1 MKEIIGRIANTNIFW
16 SADFKNY
23 AEITASIYSEI
34 GNITNYHH
42 FRAVD
47 TSKSF
52 FIKINM
58 YVVLFHI
65 GKWINCSEGR
75 SKNCM
80 AKKPA
85 IMQQLLIFQLLLT
98 VEVYGFH
105 FRICGAISKRPS

>member
-1 MKEIIGRIANTNIFW
+1 MKEIISRIAKTNIFW
-16 SADFKNY
+16 SADFMNY

-47 TSKSF
+47 KSKSF
-52 FIKINM
+52 FIMINM
-58 YVVLFHI
+58 LVALFHI
-65 GKWINCSEGR
+65 GKWINYSVGR
-75 SKNCM
+75 SKSCM

-98 VEVYGFH
+98 VEVHGCLC
-105 FRICGAISKRPS
+105 RIYGAIH